1 MKKHLLAVS
10 LALTLSTSVAAYG
23 IAIESPA
30 QVSPCVRELPVAMG
44 ALSDS
49 GLEFNGAS
57 LVPVETTAEEKH
69 CGKHT
74 SGIE

>member
-23 IAIESPA
+23 IAIEPA

-49 GLEFNGAS
+49 GLVFNGAS
-57 LVPVETTAEEKH
+57 LVPIETAVGEKH

-74 SGIE
+74 SGTE